1 MTGSLRRLCDTAVSS
16 RCDAFYTD
24 DGRGRRGASMNL
36 AQAACVHARRRTG
49 PPIPFPALVGTVTNY
64 GSAARRIRIANWNKS
79 NFTEPCKIYARS
91 ISIPPFEENF
101 WYLGRNIVETIIR
114 ASTRIS
120 LIRVRMYENIHIE
133 ASKLIWNSINILG
146 SVTFATFDE
155 RNGVIAKITI
165 RRLLDKE

>member
-1 MTGSLRRLCDTAVSS
+1 
-16 RCDAFYTD
+16 
-24 DGRGRRGASMNL
+24 MNL

-91 ISIPPFEENF
+91 ISIPPFEENDLLISRKE
-101 WYLGRNIVETIIR
+101 YSRNDYTCIDPDFAYSSKDV
-114 ASTRIS
+114 S
-120 LIRVRMYENIHIE
+120 MYENIHIE
-133 ASKLIWNSINILG
+133 ASKLIWNSINILD

>member
-101 WYLGRNIVETIIR
+101 WYLGRSIVETIIR

-120 LIRVRMYENIHIE
+120 LIRVRMCRCTKIFISRRPNWSGIR
-133 ASKLIWNSINILG
+133 LIFWIP
-146 SVTFATFDE
+146 
-155 RNGVIAKITI
+155 
-165 RRLLDKE
+165 